1 MKTCDT
7 VVKVLPPLS
16 SEMPR
21 CENKLVQSADLRH
34 ELSVMQQNLTCLQG
48 HALVLS
54 EQSNYPYLLIQ
65 FPEALAATK
74 EVPTDA
80 GILPL
85 NIVQRLCWP
94 PVTLQ
99 QHASS
104 STHPMRLPTESSHA
118 VHMHTG
124 VHI

>member
-1 MKTCDT
+1 MCRQCDA
-7 VVKVLPPLS
+7 K
-16 SEMPR
+16 MWK
-21 CENKLVQSADLRH
+21 NKLAEFSDLKH
-34 ELSVMQQNLTCLQG
+34 ECSVVQQNLLCLQG

-54 EQSNYPYLLIQ
+54 EQSDSPYLLIQ
-65 FPEALAATK
+65 FPGALAATM
-74 EVPTDA
+74 EAPTDA
-80 GILPL
+80 DIQAL

-104 STHPMRLPTESSHA
+104 SLQPTGLPTEGSHG

-124 VHI
+124 VLA